1 MLIGF
6 VNSGKIQNWR
16 VSLGLSPL
24 TTKTFTVL
32 SSEISESTSKV
43 SPFRSK
49 QKNTHSFALVLIM
62 AALVVSLSLLA
73 RIALLFKSASA
84 VDFTGFNLLGI
95 FGIGLFYDLVNALY
109 FILPLM
115 FYIWLMPARFMKKRW
130 QHILLYC
137 IFSFFIFGLLF
148 NIVSEWFFWDEFSS
162 RYNFIA
168 VDYLVYTNEVIGN
181 IRQSY
186 PVEIIVVVL
195 VLATAGVVFLLKPAI
210 KNAGNYSI
218 AFKFRSIWMLGYVSI
233 LVMIFFLVDNKLRQF
248 SDNTYV
254 NELAG
259 NGLFELFAAYR
270 NNELDYAQFYKK
282 IPDQQAFKMIREQIK
297 TPESHFINNDP
308 FSIERKIINP
318 GAEKRMN
325 VVLISVE
332 SLSADFLGT
341 FGNTQNITPNLD
353 SLASHSLLFTKLYA
367 TGTRTVR
374 GLEALSVGTPPTPG
388 QSIVRRPKNEGLFS
402 MGRVF
407 TEKGYQ
413 SKFIYGG
420 YGYFDNMGYFFENND
435 YQVVDRSKIAK
446 KDIDYENIWGMADEN
461 LFTLATKEIDKT
473 VKLGKPVFA
482 HVMTTSNHRPFT
494 YPNGRIDI
502 PSHTSR
508 EGAVKYTDYAIGKFI
523 KEAKTK
529 PWFKN
534 TLFVIVADHCASS
547 AGKADLP
554 VNKYLI
560 PLLIYSPGNIKPAR
574 MERLMSQIDLGPTIL
589 GLLNFSYT
597 SKFFGY
603 DIFKLEEGRERAF
616 ISTYQSLGYIRRDS
630 LVILK
635 PQRIVNTFLP
645 NFKDGSAKPSKSDD
659 ALTNEAI
666 SWYQTA
672 SYQFKNRLMK

>member
-1 MLIGF
+1 MHHSESPAVLIQ
-6 VNSGKIQNWR
+6 VPPVKIQKK
-16 VSLGLSPL
+16 SP
-24 TTKTFTVL
+24 
-32 SSEISESTSKV
+32 
-43 SPFRSK
+43 
-49 QKNTHSFALVLIM
+49 NSFALAGIM
-62 AALVVSLSLLA
+62 VVLVVSMSLIT
-73 RIALLFKSASA
+73 RIILTVKSAPA
-84 VDFTGFNLLGI
+84 IDFTISNLTGI
-95 FGIGLFYDLVNALY
+95 FIIGLFYDLVNSAY

-115 FYIWLMPARFMKKRW
+115 LYIWLMPARLMQKRW
-130 QHILLYC
+130 QLILLNG
-137 IFSFFIFGLLF
+137 IFAFFIFGLLF

-162 RYNFIA
+162 RFNFIA

-186 PVEIIVVVL
+186 PVEAIVAVL
-195 VLATAGVVFLLKPAI
+195 LLATAIMVFLLKPVI
-210 KNAGNYSI
+210 KSAAAYSV
-218 AFKFRSIWMLGYVSI
+218 AFKSRSVWMLGYLII
-233 LVMIFFLVDNKLRQF
+233 LLASYFLVDNKIKQF
-248 SDNTYV
+248 SDNTYI
-254 NELAG
+254 NELSG
-259 NGLFELFAAYR
+259 NGLYELFAAYR
-270 NNELDYAQFYKK
+270 NNELDYAQFYQK
-282 IPDQQAFKMIREQIK
+282 IPDQQAFRMIREQIK
-297 TPESHFINNDP
+297 TPESHFVNNDP
-308 FSIERKIINP
+308 FSIERKIINT

-332 SLSADFLGT
+332 SLSADFLGV
-341 FGNTQNITPNLD
+341 FGNTQSITPNLD
-353 SLASHSLLFTKLYA
+353 SLATHSLLFTKLYA

-402 MGRVF
+402 IGRVF
-407 TEKGYQ
+407 KEKGYQ

-435 YQVVDRSKIAK
+435 YQVVDRNKIAK
-446 KDIDYENIWGMADEN
+446 KDIAYENIWGVADEN
-461 LFTLATKEIDKT
+461 LFTLATKEIEKT
-473 VKLGKPVFA
+473 VSSGKPVFA
-482 HVMTTSNHRPFT
+482 HIMTTSNHRPFT
-494 YPNGRIDI
+494 YPGGRIDI

-560 PLLIYSPGNIKPAR
+560 PLLIYSPGNIKPAK

-635 PQRIVNTFLP
+635 PQRIVNTFIP
-645 NFKDGSAKPSKSDD
+645 DFKDGSSKPAKSNSH
-659 ALTNEAI
+659 LTNEAI

-672 SYQFKNRLMK
+672 SYQFKNKLMK

>member
-1 MLIGF
+1 MIKSTDHPVTLKR
-6 VNSGKIQNWR
+6 S
-16 VSLGLSPL
+16 SLQKAYIHSFGLAALL
-24 TTKTFTVL
+24 TTILVIL
-32 SSEISESTSKV
+32 STLTRV
-43 SPFRSK
+43 
-49 QKNTHSFALVLIM
+49 
-62 AALVVSLSLLA
+62 
-73 RIALLFKSASA
+73 ALLLKSAA
-84 VDFTGFNLLGI
+84 TVEFTFINLLGI

-109 FILPLM
+109 FILPFM
-115 FYIWLMPARFMKKRW
+115 VYIWLMSDKALKKNW
-130 QHILLYC
+130 QRILLYG

-148 NIVSEWFFWDEFSS
+148 NTVSEWFFWDEFNA
-162 RYNFIA
+162 RFNFIA

-186 PVEIIVVVL
+186 PVELIIIFL
-195 VLATAGVVFLLKPAI
+195 VLATATMIYFIKPLIRKTAD
-210 KNAGNYSI
+210 NALS
-218 AFKFRSIWMLGYVSI
+218 FKQRSIWMLCYLLI
-233 LVMIFFLVDNKLRQF
+233 LVASFFLVSNKIKQF
-248 SDNTYV
+248 SENTYV

-259 NGLFELFAAYR
+259 NGLYELFAAYR
-270 NNELDYAQFYKK
+270 NNELDYAQFYQK
-282 IPDQQAFKMIREQIK
+282 IPDVEAFKIIREKIK
-297 TPESHFINNDP
+297 TPESHFIDNNP
-308 FSIERKIINP
+308 FSIERKIVNP
-318 GAEKRMN
+318 GVEKRMN

-353 SLASHSLLFTKLYA
+353 SLATHSLLFTHLYA

-407 TEKGYQ
+407 KEKGYE

-420 YGYFDNMGYFFENND
+420 YGYFDNMGYFFKNND
-435 YQVVDRSKIAK
+435 YEVVDRKQIAK
-446 KDIDYENIWGMADEN
+446 KDIAYENIWGVADEN
-461 LFTLATKEIDKT
+461 LFTLATREIEKT
-473 VKLGKPVFA
+473 IKAGKPVFA
-482 HVMTTSNHRPFT
+482 HIMTTSNHRPFT

-502 PSHTSR
+502 PSHTNR

-523 KEAKTK
+523 KEAKKK

-560 PLLIYSPGNIKPAR
+560 PLLIYSPGNIQPAK

-616 ISTYQSLGYIRRDS
+616 ISTYQSLGYVRKDTLI
-630 LVILK
+630 ILK
-635 PQRIVNTFLP
+635 PQRIAESFVP
-645 NFKDGSAKPSKSDD
+645 DFKNGTAKETAANKS
-659 ALTNEAI
+659 LTKEAI
-666 SWYQTA
+666 TWYQTA
-672 SYQFKNRLMK
+672 SYQFKNKLMK

>member
-1 MLIGF
+1 MNEL
-6 VNSGKIQNWR
+6 
-16 VSLGLSPL
+16 
-24 TTKTFTVL
+24 VL
-32 SSEISESTSKV
+32 PSESDLK
-43 SPFRSK
+43 K
-49 QKNTHSFALVLIM
+49 KKNFKSILPHSFRLAALM
-62 AALVVSLSLLA
+62 AALVVVLSFITRIVLL
-73 RIALLFKSASA
+73 IKSAA
-84 VDFTGFNLLGI
+84 VIDFTVMNISGI
-95 FGIGLFYDLVNALY
+95 FIIGLFYDLINAVY

-115 FYIWLMPARFMKKRW
+115 IYIWLMPDRAISKGWQRFV
-130 QHILLYC
+130 QYG

-148 NIVSEWFFWDEFSS
+148 NIISEWFFWDEFSS
-162 RYNFIA
+162 RFNFIA
-168 VDYLVYTNEVIGN
+168 VDYLVYTHEVIGN

-186 PVEIIVVVL
+186 PVEWIIVVL
-195 VLATAGVVFLLKPAI
+195 VLTTGAMLYFLKPVLDKAS
-210 KNAGNYSI
+210 KHALP
-218 AFKFRSIWMLGYVSI
+218 FKKRSLWMLGYVLLLLASG
-233 LVMIFFLVDNKLRQF
+233 FFITNKVKQF
-248 SDNTYV
+248 SENTYV

-259 NGLFELFAAYR
+259 NGLYELFAAYR
-270 NNELDYAQFYKK
+270 NNELDYAQFYRK
-282 IPDQQAFKMIREQIK
+282 IPDAEAFKMIRQHIK
-297 TPESHFINNDP
+297 TPESQFVNDDP

-318 GAEKRMN
+318 GAEKKMN

-353 SLASHSLLFTKLYA
+353 SLAGHSLLFTNLYA

-407 TEKGYQ
+407 KEKGYQ

-420 YGYFDNMGYFFENND
+420 YGYFDNMGYFFEHND
-435 YQVVDRSKIAK
+435 YEVVDRSKIAK
-446 KDIDYENIWGMADEN
+446 KDIDYENIWGVADEN
-461 LFTLATKEIDKT
+461 LFTLATKEIEKT
-473 VKLGKPVFA
+473 VRSGKPVFA
-482 HVMTTSNHRPFT
+482 QIMTTSNHRPFT

-523 KEAKTK
+523 REARTK

-554 VNKYLI
+554 VNKYKI
-560 PLLIYSPGNIKPAR
+560 PLLIYSPGNIQPAK
-574 MERLMSQIDLGPTIL
+574 MERLMSQIDLGPTVL

-603 DIFKLEEGRERAF
+603 DMFKLEDGRERAF
-616 ISTYQSLGYIRRDS
+616 ISTYQSLGYIRKDT
-630 LVILK
+630 LIILK
-635 PQRIVNTFLP
+635 PQRIANAFVP
-645 NFKDGSAKPSKSDD
+645 DFKDGSARETNLNG

-666 SWYQTA
+666 AWYQTA
-672 SYQFKNRLMK
+672 SYQFKHKLMK